1 MRILVVDDDSDI
13 RNLLKRVL
21 ESKEREILT
30 AEDGREALA
39 QFSSHDIDLVIL
51 DIGLPEPDGWGVL
64 QTIRDTSTVPVI
76 MLTAKDLPS
85 DTSQG
90 LLLGA
95 DDYITK
101 PFDLAVLQAR
111 ITAVMRRVEA
121 RTDSSPQVMSIGN
134 LTIDN
139 DSKSVLV
146 RGVEVSLTPT
156 EFELLRL
163 VASRPG
169 HVFSSSEIIRDVWH
183 DKRYVTA
190 ADVTKYVYLLRK
202 TLGDDPEN
210 PTLIENIRG
219 FGYKLIV

>member
-1 MRILVVDDDSDI
+1 MRILIVDDDSDI

-30 AEDGREALA
+30 AEDGREALVLVG
-39 QFSSHDIDLVIL
+39 SHDVDLVIL

-64 QTIRDTSTVPVI
+64 QTIRDTSRVPVI
-76 MLTAKDLPS
+76 MLTAKDSPS
-85 DTSQG
+85 DISRG

-95 DDYITK
+95 DDYIAK
-101 PFDLAVLQAR
+101 PFDLAVLEAR

-121 RTDSSPQVMSIGN
+121 RTDSSPQVISIGN

-139 DSKSVLV
+139 DSKTVLV
-146 RGVEVSLTPT
+146 RGVEISLTPM

-163 VASRPG
+163 MASRPG

-183 DKRYVTA
+183 DKQYVTA

-202 TLGDDPEN
+202 KLGDAPEK
-210 PTLIENIRG
+210 PTLIENVRG
-219 FGYKLIV
+219 FGYRLIV

>member
-1 MRILVVDDDSDI
+1 MRILVVDDESDI

-30 AEDGREALA
+30 AENGPEALVL
-39 QFSSHDIDLVIL
+39 FGSHNVDLVIL
-51 DIGLPEPDGWGVL
+51 DIGLPELDGWGVL
-64 QTIRDTSTVPVI
+64 QKIRDTSDVPVI
-76 MLTAKDLPS
+76 MLTAKDTPS
-85 DTSQG
+85 DMSRG

-95 DDYITK
+95 DDYVTK
-101 PFDLAVLQAR
+101 PFDLAVLEAR
-111 ITAVMRRVEA
+111 ITAVMRRVES
-121 RTDSSPQVMSIGN
+121 RTDATPQAMNIGS

-156 EFELLRL
+156 EFELLCML
-163 VASRPG
+163 AGRPG
-169 HVFSSSEIIRDVWH
+169 HVFSSSEIIREVWK

-202 TLGDDPEN
+202 KLGDDPEK
-210 PTLIENIRG
+210 PELIENVRG
-219 FGYKLIV
+219 FGYRLIV